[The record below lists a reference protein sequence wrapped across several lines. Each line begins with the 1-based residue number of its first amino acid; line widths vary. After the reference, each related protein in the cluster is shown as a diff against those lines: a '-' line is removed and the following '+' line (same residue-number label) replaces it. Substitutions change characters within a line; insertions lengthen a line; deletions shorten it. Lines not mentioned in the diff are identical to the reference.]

1 MISSVTRQIFLQGY
15 AGSSYVADRVLTL
28 PCYADLEL
36 EDVDRICGIIRGM

>member
-1 MISSVTRQIFLQGY
+1 M
-15 AGSSYVADRVLTL
+15 ADRVLTL